1 MNFELS
7 GEIIKI
13 LDDLAK
19 RFGVAID
26 WTSENVVPYVMEL
39 LKKFI
44 KYNIVENV
52 ISLVVM
58 AGFIFIGFI
67 FFKNLYKYYKLAKNT
82 DEPNLFFNVDKF
94 TYSPNLYPPNA
105 FGFCG
110 IVVVGIVMLV
120 SILLL
125 PSIISELLKLAII
138 PELYIIEYFM

>member
-67 FFKNLYKYYKLAKNT
+67 FFKNLYKYYK
-82 DEPNLFFNVDKF
+82 
-94 TYSPNLYPPNA
+94 
-105 FGFCG
+105 
-110 IVVVGIVMLV
+110 
-120 SILLL
+120 
-125 PSIISELLKLAII
+125 KL
-138 PELYIIEYFM
+138 